1 MNKKD
6 EALRMAIEALEY
18 EEFCSN
24 FLRVE
29 AINACKAAL
38 ETKEQLFGNSEE
50 FDIEQL
56 IEKHKGER
64 TYFDHELIG
73 AYFTVQNLEN
83 LINDVT
89 QSKDV
94 EPILEFNHHYLTPE
108 GTKEVMCISLIDKRV
123 DEVITQ
129 GTKLYTRP
137 TKRLSDDAIRD
148 CLYGCKT
155 QNFLQ
160 FARAIEKAHGI
171 GND

>member
-38 ETKEQLFGNSEE
+38 DTEQVREGVVPEQEPVAWRSE
-50 FDIEQL
+50 
-56 IEKHKGER
+56 G
-64 TYFDHELIG
+64 G
-73 AYFTVQNLEN
+73 
-83 LINDVT
+83 
-89 QSKDV
+89 
-94 EPILEFNHHYLTPE
+94 
-108 GTKEVMCISLIDKRV
+108 
-123 DEVITQ
+123 VITEARLQ
-129 GTKLYTRP
+129 AESWVSHGGKATPLYTRP
-137 TKRLSDDAIRD
+137 TKPLSDDAIRD

-171 GND
+171 GE